1 MLMTD
6 ADLARGAG
14 LLSAAGF
21 RRAWAESPDVARF
34 VPPDAGSGEGP
45 ALSSAGAQCIDR
57 AIAPGWLALGDAL
70 AAFDPL
76 SSAGLTGAVEDALA
90 ASEVLVEL
98 LGTGN
103 AGRGREVRAAYAA
116 RAEAS
121 LRGFLAEQSALYSRE
136 RRWTGSR
143 FWQRRLPASLPDPGL
158 SRNS

>member
-34 VPPDAGSGEGP
+34 APPDAGSGEGP
-45 ALSSAGAQCIDR
+45 ALFSTGVQCIDR
-57 AIAPGWLALGDAL
+57 GIAPGWLALGDAL

-98 LGTGN
+98 LGTVN

-143 FWQRRLPASLPDPGL
+143 FWQRRLPVPALP
-158 SRNS
+158 RNS